1 MSLGGARP
9 GAGRP
14 KGAVSVKS
22 QELTA
27 RIIESGITPLEYMLD
42 RMRDTS
48 ADYSERNDMAKAAA
62 PYVHPKL
69 AAVEH
74 SGPGGGPMQH
84 EDVNASPLELARRI
98 AFILNE
104 GAREVK

>member
-1 MSLGGARP
+1 M
-9 GAGRP
+9 
-14 KGAVSVKS
+14 SVKS

-27 RIIESGITPLEYMLD
+27 KIIESGQTPLEYMLE

-69 AAVEH
+69 AAIEH
-74 SGPGGGPMQH
+74 TGKDGGPIQH
-84 EDVNASPLELARRI
+84 EDMTPLELARRV